1 MNAIEVLGPS
11 AELLATIERHRK
23 RVWGLCYRMTGSR
36 SDADDLSQEAIARA
50 IERERNLAHREGLDG
65 WLLRIATTVCL
76 DHVRRL
82 RIERRRSELVD
93 PVEGPPLR
101 SEDAAGRDPEAAV
114 ILRDDVRFAV
124 VVALQQLPSRQRA
137 TLILHDVFD
146 RSLAEVAATLD
157 TNPNAAKALLARA
170 RARLARARQHTDV
183 DVPVD
188 RTVVERLAQAIE
200 ARSVDG
206 FTALLAE
213 DVWGVTDG
221 GGIVRVAAKP
231 VFGIRAVARGFASVV
246 RRQPLPVAA
255 RIRVLNR
262 EPAVVVTLPS
272 AGDTVFASV
281 HAETRAGRIV
291 ALRVVRDP
299 RKLAFLGVERS

>member
-1 MNAIEVLGPS
+1 MNAIEVLVPS

-124 VVALQQLPSRQRA
+124 VVALQHLPARQRA
-137 TLILHDVFD
+137 ALILHEVLD
-146 RSLAEVAATLD
+146 RPLAGVARALGTS
-157 TNPNAAKALLARA
+157 PSAAKQLVVRA
-170 RARLARARQHTDV
+170 RRALAAARVHTDV

-188 RTVVERLAQAIE
+188 RAVVDRLVHAIE
-200 ARSVDG
+200 TRSVEA
-206 FTALLAE
+206 FTALLAD

-221 GGIVRVAAKP
+221 GGRVRVSTKP
-231 VFGIRAVARGFASVV
+231 VFGARAV
-246 RRQPLPVAA
+246 
-255 RIRVLNR
+255 
-262 EPAVVVTLPS
+262 
-272 AGDTVFASV
+272 
-281 HAETRAGRIV
+281 GR
-291 ALRVVRDP
+291 P
-299 RKLAFLGVERS
+299 W

>member
-1 MNAIEVLGPS
+1 MSAIEVLVPS

-36 SDADDLSQEAIARA
+36 GDADDLSQEAIARA

-101 SEDAAGRDPEAAV
+101 SEDAAGRDPGAAV
-114 ILRDDVRFAV
+114 LLRD
-124 VVALQQLPSRQRA
+124 
-137 TLILHDVFD
+137 
-146 RSLAEVAATLD
+146 
-157 TNPNAAKALLARA
+157 
-170 RARLARARQHTDV
+170 
-183 DVPVD
+183 
-188 RTVVERLAQAIE
+188 
-200 ARSVDG
+200 
-206 FTALLAE
+206 
-213 DVWGVTDG
+213 
-221 GGIVRVAAKP
+221 IVRVAAKP

-255 RIRVLNR
+255 RIRLLNR

-281 HAETRAGRIV
+281 HAETRAGGIV

>member
-1 MNAIEVLGPS
+1 MNAIEVLVPS
-11 AELLATIERHRK
+11 AELLATIERHRT

-65 WLLRIATTVCL
+65 WLLRLGTTVCL

-124 VVALQQLPSRQRA
+124 VVALQRLPSRQRA

-170 RARLARARQHTDV
+170 RLARARQHTDV

-200 ARSVDG
+200 ARSVEG

-231 VFGIRAVARGFASVV
+231 GFGIRAVARGVASLV

-272 AGDTVFASV
+272 AGDTVFAS
-281 HAETRAGRIV
+281 G
-291 ALRVVRDP
+291 
-299 RKLAFLGVERS
+299 